1 MVFGSE
7 NVFLS
12 MTTCLNTRD
21 ISVGEKH
28 LQIMIYSCQFHI
40 QRNSYRV
47 CIQVTR

>member
-7 NVFLS
+7 NVFVY
-12 MTTCLNTRD
+12 